1 MSDDELS
8 YLQPGFDL
16 STLTV
21 PRLRAI
27 LVSHDIPYPS
37 SAKKPQLIQLLTDRC
52 FQDRESTGIL
62 YVTMQPQPSLP
73 TAQFQDWYNNE
84 HGPGRLRLP
93 FCENGF
99 RYCGTDLEGSG
110 KGMPEW
116 MAVYDIT
123 DMAEMN
129 KETYLRF
136 EEGGGAESAGEG
148 YDGANQSG

>member
-1 MSDDELS
+1 
-8 YLQPGFDL
+8 
-16 STLTV
+16 
-21 PRLRAI
+21 
-27 LVSHDIPYPS
+27 
-37 SAKKPQLIQLLTDRC
+37 
-52 FQDRESTGIL
+52 
-62 YVTMQPQPSLP
+62 MQPQPSLP

-129 KETYLRF
+129 KETYLRLRR
-136 EEGGGAESAGEG
+136 AGVQSQVELLWGIALPHFHARSLQGQFAG
-148 YDGANQSG
+148 YDRKEWDELFPEGADLNFYNFFPLSRK